1 MQALEDFNQIL
12 QLNPNASGAY
22 YGSGLVKMHLNQ
34 LKEAIIDFNKSIQ
47 LDPLY
52 VPSYFYRGYIYELG
66 SYYKKA
72 LENYSAVIQIDASNN
87 QAYEQRGFIRI
98 KIGDLQGGIQDLN
111 KAANIFLRQG
121 NVDDYQR
128 ILNSLRKF
136 EI

>member
-1 MQALEDFNQIL
+1 M
-12 QLNPNASGAY
+12 NPNASGAY
-22 YGSGLVKMHLNQ
+22 YGSGLVKMYLNQ

-72 LENYSAVIQIDASNN
+72 LENYSVVIQIDASNN

-136 EI
+136 EL